1 MRTAFNS
8 LTTHAEIYK
17 ISKGTAIPGKKLM
30 LRYTPK
36 STPTWNPEILF
47 EIPKQGS
54 LLLTGLYLRINL
66 SKLDGFKDPDG
77 SEAGTYVRWV
87 NNIAIRMFESFELW
101 DEGQKVKDVHPDE
114 VMHAIYATMKGEKW
128 EKIKKDIGYGSAT
141 ERNNAGA
148 NAQEFCVD
156 LYHVF
161 DLFFRPFP
169 IHFLN
174 SSKGLTFRFKTQPF
188 DKLYVTDYEEKGTGS
203 ITNMFIEAVYTDA
216 PQISRVLTASH
227 NEKMIKEI
235 GKGAEFYGHRFH
247 RNITTII
254 NKDASTTVEVDLDSF
269 KDKNL
274 IGLIFTVHDNADIE
288 DGSAYDETQNS
299 GGRLHFQKVVDF
311 HITDASRRFWYKPSS
326 NITDKEYRMIL
337 LDEYDM
343 PNVHFMQD
351 KNIYWL
357 YFGTTMNEEF
367 SHDDGKSFR
376 GSESTYGFKNLK
388 LNITLAETSSA
399 AKRILVY
406 GIEPIHYAIVNGTLK
421 EHLPSDHWAAL

>member
-1 MRTAFNS
+1 MRSVFNS
-8 LTTHAEIYK
+8 LTTHANIYK
-17 ISKGTAIPGKKLM
+17 LSKGTAIPGKKLL

-36 STPTWNPEILF
+36 STPNWNQEILF

-66 SKLDGFKDPDG
+66 SKLDGIGGLGAD
-77 SEAGTYVRWV
+77 VRWF

-101 DEGQKVKDVHPDE
+101 DEGQKVKDIHPDE

-161 DLFFRPFP
+161 DLFF
-169 IHFLN
+169 
-174 SSKGLTFRFKTQPF
+174 
-188 DKLYVTDYEEKGTGS
+188 
-203 ITNMFIEAVYTDA
+203 
-216 PQISRVLTASH
+216 
-227 NEKMIKEI
+227 
-235 GKGAEFYGHRFH
+235 
-247 RNITTII
+247 
-254 NKDASTTVEVDLDSF
+254 SF

-288 DGSAYDETQNS
+288 DGSAYEETQNDGS
-299 GGRLHFQKVVDF
+299 RLHFQKVVDF

-326 NITDKEYRMIL
+326 NITDNEYRMIL

-343 PNVHFMQD
+343 PIVHFMQD

-388 LNITLAETSSA
+388 LNITLTETSSA

-421 EHLPSDHWAAL
+421 EHLPSDH